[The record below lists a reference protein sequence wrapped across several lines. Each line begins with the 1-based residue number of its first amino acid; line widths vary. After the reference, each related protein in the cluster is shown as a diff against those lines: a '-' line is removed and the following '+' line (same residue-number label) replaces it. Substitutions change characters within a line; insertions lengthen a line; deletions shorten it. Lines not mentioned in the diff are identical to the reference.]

1 MHKAIIGQK
10 EFQVETD
17 KEKKLVNGKEIN
29 ANIIEIRDGKFHILV
44 KNKSYSA
51 EIVEIIHAE
60 KKVTVKIN
68 QTVYHVLVR
77 DKYDELL
84 RELGMDNANTK
95 LAADVKA
102 PMPGLV
108 LNVMVEPGQL
118 IKKGDAIVV
127 LEAMKMENILKASA
141 DGEVKKI
148 HVKKGDKVEKNQ
160 VMVNLG

>member
-1 MHKAIIGQK
+1 MHKAIIGKK
-10 EFQVETD
+10 EFEVELEN
-17 KEKKLVNGKEIN
+17 EKKFVNGQEIK
-29 ANIIEIRDGKFHILV
+29 ADIIEIRDGKFHILV

-51 EIVEIIHAE
+51 EIIEVIHAE

-68 QTVYHVLVR
+68 QAVYHVSIR

-95 LAADVKA
+95 LASDVKA

-127 LEAMKMENILKASA
+127 LEAMKMENILKAAA